1 MIFKK
6 LDCCLNNYYKP
17 RKKLFNKLLGDR
29 VIDVLLHMPSY
40 GIEKVYIEQ
49 LSQDDVGKIVTT
61 KVKID
66 CIDINYGSSRP
77 VVIYAKNGSGI
88 IEILFFNYQK
98 AYIKKMFQVGQEV
111 GISGKLG
118 TSSLGALQFINPEKL
133 AVTHINEYAGIFN
146 IYPLTMGLT
155 QKSLYSVIKSAIQSV
170 EDGGVDEWLPSEVIQ
185 RNGFSSFTTSLK
197 SIHFPQKIYQKQL
210 DSPFRRRIAFD
221 ELLAEQLVVRLS
233 NQKTPN
239 GYVINNE
246 KTLINELLKILPFS
260 LTGSQNKV
268 LSEIFNDLESG
279 RPMTRLLQGDVG
291 SGKTIVAMIATL
303 YAIESN
309 YQCAILAPTEIL
321 ARQHYFTVKKYFE
334 QLGLNVGLLT
344 GNERGKKRE
353 PILNGTADGTI
364 NMIVGT
370 HAIITEKVNF
380 QNLGLVIVDEQHRF
394 GVKQRLQL
402 IEKGTSPH
410 VLSMTATPVPR
421 TMIMS
426 LYGDISVSAITEKP
440 VGRKEAVTKSIQMN
454 RILEVIQS
462 IKNIINKG
470 EKVYWICPI
479 IEENEK
485 LKYTCVINR
494 FNFLKEHFGDKVEML
509 HGKMKSNEK
518 QDVFEKFQTGSCKI
532 LVSTTVIEVGVDV
545 PEATV
550 ICIENAEKFGLAQL
564 HQLRGRVGRSDRQS
578 YCILLYDP
586 KLTEVA
592 AKRIKII
599 KENTDGFKISEQD
612 LRIRGGG
619 EIFGVKQ
626 SGQKLYRTFDIN
638 DPENQDDIENLLE
651 QASSLAAKIAEEGRY
666 DKYNLLLQIFK
677 KDDAA
682 TNKLSF

>member
-40 GIEKVYIEQ
+40 GIEKVYAEQ
-49 LSQDDVGKIVTT
+49 LSQGDVGKVVTT

-66 CIDINYGSSRP
+66 CIDVNYGSSKP
-77 VVIYAKNGSGI
+77 VVIYAKNGSEI

-98 AYIKKMFQVGQEV
+98 AYIKKMFQVGLEV

-133 AVTHINEYAGIFN
+133 AVTHINEHSGIFN

-170 EDGGVDEWLPSEVIQ
+170 EDGGVDEWLPTEVIQ

-197 SIHFPQKIYQKQL
+197 NIHFPQKIYQKQL

-291 SGKTIVAMIATL
+291 SGKTIVAMIAAL
-303 YAIESN
+303 YAMESN

-344 GNERGKKRE
+344 GSERGKKRE

-364 NMIVGT
+364 NMLVGT

-440 VGRKEAVTKSIQMN
+440 VGRKEVITRSIQIN

-462 IKNIINKG
+462 IENIINKG

-509 HGKMKSNEK
+509 HGKMKASEK

-550 ICIENAEKFGLAQL
+550 IFIENAEKFGLAQL

-599 KENTDGFKISEQD
+599 KENTDGFRIAEQD
-612 LRIRGGG
+612 LRLRGGG

-651 QASSLAAKIAEEGRY
+651 QASSLATKIVEEGKY
-666 DKYNLLLQIFK
+666 DKYNLLLRIFK

>member
-40 GIEKVYIEQ
+40 GIEKVYAEQ
-49 LSQDDVGKIVTT
+49 LSQDDVGKVVTT

-66 CIDINYGSSRP
+66 CIDVNYGSSKP
-77 VVIYAKNGSGI
+77 VVIYAKNGSEI

-111 GISGKLG
+111 GISGKLS

-133 AVTHINEYAGIFN
+133 AVSHINEHSGIFN

-170 EDGGVDEWLPSEVIQ
+170 EDGGVDEWLPTEVIQ

-197 SIHFPQKIYQKQL
+197 NIHFPQKIYQKQL
-210 DSPFRRRIAFD
+210 DAPFRRRIAFD

-291 SGKTIVAMIATL
+291 SGKTIVAMIAAL

-364 NMIVGT
+364 NMLVGT

-402 IEKGTSPH
+402 IEKGTSTH

-440 VGRKEAVTKSIQMN
+440 VGRKEVITRSIQIN

-462 IKNIINKG
+462 IENIINKG

-509 HGKMKSNEK
+509 HGKMKANEK

-550 ICIENAEKFGLAQL
+550 IFIENAEKFGLAQL

-592 AKRIKII
+592 AKRINII
-599 KENTDGFKISEQD
+599 KENTDGFRIAEQD
-612 LRIRGGG
+612 LRLRGGG

-651 QASSLAAKIAEEGRY
+651 QASSLATKIAEEGKY

>member
-40 GIEKVYIEQ
+40 GIEKVYAEQ
-49 LSQDDVGKIVTT
+49 LSQDDVGKVVTT

-66 CIDINYGSSRP
+66 CIDVNYGSSKP
-77 VVIYAKNGSGI
+77 VVIYAKNGSEI

-111 GISGKLG
+111 GISGKLS

-133 AVTHINEYAGIFN
+133 AVSHINEHSGIFN

-170 EDGGVDEWLPSEVIQ
+170 EDGGVDEWLPTEVIQ

-197 SIHFPQKIYQKQL
+197 NIHFPQKIYQKQL
-210 DSPFRRRIAFD
+210 DAPFRRRIAFD

-291 SGKTIVAMIATL
+291 SGKTIVAMIAAL

-364 NMIVGT
+364 NMLVGT

-402 IEKGTSPH
+402 IEKGTSTH

-440 VGRKEAVTKSIQMN
+440 VGRKEVITRSIQIN

-462 IKNIINKG
+462 IENIINKG

-509 HGKMKSNEK
+509 HGKMKANEK
-518 QDVFEKFQTGSCKI
+518 QDAFEKFQTGSCKI

-550 ICIENAEKFGLAQL
+550 IFIENAEKFGLAQL

-592 AKRIKII
+592 AKRINII
-599 KENTDGFKISEQD
+599 KENTDGFRIAEQD
-612 LRIRGGG
+612 LRLRGGG

-651 QASSLAAKIAEEGRY
+651 QASSLATKIAEEGKY

>member
-49 LSQDDVGKIVTT
+49 LSQGDVGKVVTT

-66 CIDINYGSSRP
+66 CIDVNYGSSKP
-77 VVIYAKNGSGI
+77 VVIYAKNRSEI

-133 AVTHINEYAGIFN
+133 AVSHINEHSGIFN

-170 EDGGVDEWLPSEVIQ
+170 EDGGVDEWLPTEVIQ

-197 SIHFPQKIYQKQL
+197 NIHFPRKIYQKQL

-291 SGKTIVAMIATL
+291 SGKTIVAMIAAL

-364 NMIVGT
+364 NMLVGT

-440 VGRKEAVTKSIQMN
+440 VGRKEVITRSIQIN

-462 IKNIINKG
+462 IENIINKG

-509 HGKMKSNEK
+509 HGKMKANEK

-550 ICIENAEKFGLAQL
+550 IFIENAEKFGLAQL

-592 AKRIKII
+592 AKRINII
-599 KENTDGFKISEQD
+599 KENTDGFRIAEQD
-612 LRIRGGG
+612 LRLRGGG

-651 QASSLAAKIAEEGRY
+651 QASSLATKIAEEGKY

>member
-40 GIEKVYIEQ
+40 GIEKVYAEQ
-49 LSQDDVGKIVTT
+49 LSQGDVGKVVTT

-66 CIDINYGSSRP
+66 CIDVNYGSSKP
-77 VVIYAKNGSGI
+77 VVIYAKNGSEI

-98 AYIKKMFQVGQEV
+98 AYIKKMFQVGLEV

-133 AVTHINEYAGIFN
+133 AVTHINEHSGIFN

-170 EDGGVDEWLPSEVIQ
+170 EDGGVDEWLPTEVIQ

-197 SIHFPQKIYQKQL
+197 NIHFPQKIYQKQL

-291 SGKTIVAMIATL
+291 SGKTIVAMIAAL

-344 GNERGKKRE
+344 GSERGKKRE

-364 NMIVGT
+364 NMLVGT

-440 VGRKEAVTKSIQMN
+440 VGRKEVITRSIQIN

-462 IKNIINKG
+462 IENIINKG

-509 HGKMKSNEK
+509 HGKMKASEK

-550 ICIENAEKFGLAQL
+550 IFIENAEKFGLAQL

-599 KENTDGFKISEQD
+599 KENTDGFRIAEQD
-612 LRIRGGG
+612 LRLRGGG

-651 QASSLAAKIAEEGRY
+651 QASSLATKIVEEGKY
-666 DKYNLLLQIFK
+666 DKYNLLLRIFK